1 MYILKVAAIVARVM
15 LEKDLGLPKRKVKAC
30 IGQRGDHLA
39 VCKLYFV
46 IVTMNS
52 ALLEISLVLV
62 LLLANGVFAMTEIA
76 IVSSR
81 KGLLQ
86 SMADKG
92 SKGAARALDLSEH
105 PNRFLST
112 VQIGI
117 TLVGIVAG
125 ALGSGAVAT
134 RLAETLELVPVIG
147 EYAKPISL
155 AIVIGILTYLSLVV
169 GELVPKR
176 LAMKF
181 PEAIA
186 SAMAAPMAGLSK
198 AASPVVSLLSWSTG
212 GLLKLFGVR
221 DAEDSGMSREE
232 LTVLVRQGMIT
243 GSINQTESRM
253 MQGVIGFETLVAY
266 DIMIPRSKI
275 VWIERDAKHEDVWPL
290 IMHSTHG
297 VFPVYQGRRENLV
310 GAVAIKDIYGQLAA
324 GEPVSFSAIMHP
336 PLLVPETQSASALL
350 ETFRTSGQRAAF
362 VLDEFGSVMGM
373 VTLIDLMETIV
384 GDVPSMEEQ
393 LTMPV
398 KQRED
403 GTWLID
409 GLFEIEKLPE
419 RLDGFVMPAGGGDEF
434 QTVSGW
440 FMNELGRVP
449 AETDRITAGE
459 WTFEVV
465 DMDSTRVD
473 KVLATRIITPSPA
486 TKC

>member
-1 MYILKVAAIVARVM
+1 
-15 LEKDLGLPKRKVKAC
+15 
-30 IGQRGDHLA
+30 
-39 VCKLYFV
+39 
-46 IVTMNS
+46 MNS
-52 ALLEISLVLV
+52 VVLEISLVLI
-62 LLLANGVFAMTEIA
+62 LLVANGVFAMTEIA

-86 SMADKG
+86 TMADKG
-92 SKGAARALDLSEH
+92 NKGAARALALSDN

-125 ALGSGAVAT
+125 ALGSGTVAT
-134 RLAETLELVPVIG
+134 SLAAILQPLPFIG
-147 EYAKPISL
+147 DYAKPISL
-155 AIVIGILTYLSLVV
+155 TIVISILTYLSLVI

-181 PEAIA
+181 PERIA
-186 SAMAAPMAGLSK
+186 SGMSGPMAWISW
-198 AASPVVSLLSWSTG
+198 AASPVVTLLSSSTG

-221 DAEDSGMSREE
+221 ETEENAMSREE
-232 LTVLVRQGMIT
+232 LTVLVRQGMTT
-243 GSINQTESRM
+243 GSINASESRM
-253 MQGVIGFETLVAY
+253 MQGVIGFEKLVAY

-275 VWIERDAKHEDVWPL
+275 VWIEQDAKHDDAWPT
-290 IMHSTHG
+290 IMHSTQS

-310 GAVAIKDIYGQLAA
+310 GAVSIKDIYGQLAA
-324 GEPVSFSAIMHP
+324 RETISFSTIMHP
-336 PLLVPETQSASALL
+336 PLLVPETQRASLLL
-350 ETFRTSGQRAAF
+350 ESFRKSGQRAAF

-398 KQRED
+398 KQRDD
-403 GTWLID
+403 GSWLID

-419 RLDGFVMPAGGGDEF
+419 RLEGFILPEGGGDAF
-434 QTVSGW
+434 QTISGW
-440 FMNELGRVP
+440 FMHELGRVP
-449 AETDRITAGE
+449 KETDRITAGE
-459 WTFEVV
+459 WSFEVM

-473 KVLATRIITPSPA
+473 KVLATRKVSA
-486 TKC
+486 SSEV

>member
-1 MYILKVAAIVARVM
+1 VFVTLRKDADSLKMR
-15 LEKDLGLPKRKVKAC
+15 
-30 IGQRGDHLA
+30 IGQSFPDLRGLA
-39 VCKLYFV
+39 RFSNALP
-46 IVTMNS
+46 MNS
-52 ALLEISLVLV
+52 VVLEISLVLI
-62 LLLANGVFAMTEIA
+62 LLVANGVFAMTEIA

-86 SMADKG
+86 TMADKG
-92 SKGAARALDLSEH
+92 NKGAARALALSDN

-125 ALGSGAVAT
+125 ALGSGTVAT
-134 RLAETLELVPVIG
+134 SLAAILQPLPFIG
-147 EYAKPISL
+147 DYAKPISL
-155 AIVIGILTYLSLVV
+155 TIVISILTYLSLVI

-181 PEAIA
+181 PERIA
-186 SAMAAPMAGLSK
+186 SGMSGPMAWISW
-198 AASPVVSLLSWSTG
+198 AASPVVTLLSSSTG

-221 DAEDSGMSREE
+221 ETEENAMSREE
-232 LTVLVRQGMIT
+232 LTVLVRQGMTT
-243 GSINQTESRM
+243 GSINASESRM
-253 MQGVIGFETLVAY
+253 MQGVIGFEKLVAY

-275 VWIERDAKHEDVWPL
+275 VWIEQDAKHDDAWPT
-290 IMHSTHG
+290 IMHSTQS

-310 GAVAIKDIYGQLAA
+310 GAVSIKDIYGQLAA
-324 GEPVSFSAIMHP
+324 RETISFSTIMHP
-336 PLLVPETQSASALL
+336 PLLVPETQRASLLL
-350 ETFRTSGQRAAF
+350 ETFRKSGQRAAF

-398 KQRED
+398 KQRDD
-403 GTWLID
+403 GSWLID

-419 RLDGFVMPAGGGDEF
+419 RLEGFILPEGGGDAF
-434 QTVSGW
+434 QTISGW
-440 FMNELGRVP
+440 FMHELGRVP
-449 AETDRITAGE
+449 KETDRITAGE
-459 WTFEVV
+459 WSFEVM

-473 KVLATRIITPSPA
+473 KVLATRKVSA
-486 TKC
+486 SSEV